1 MTDKQLAALTSS
13 IYLSRLTLAGES
25 VDTDDKRLRASGLY
39 PDWTPGKY
47 KTGDIYNADGQTWEC
62 FQAYDS
68 AVYPDIKP
76 GDSAWYT
83 FHRPLHGTSPETA
96 RPFVP
101 VQGAHDIY
109 RTGEYMIFDGTLYRC
124 KQNTNFSP
132 ADYPSA
138 WETLAETR
146 KE

>member
-1 MTDKQLAALTSS
+1 MTDKLLDALTSA
-13 IYLSRLTLAGES
+13 IYLSRLILADEA
-25 VDTDDKRLRASGLY
+25 VDTDDKRLRAAGLY
-39 PDWTPGKY
+39 PEWTPGVY
-47 KTGDIYNADGQTWEC
+47 KPGDICNAAGQTWEC

-76 GDSAWYT
+76 GESAWHT

-109 RTGEYMIFDGTLYRC
+109 RAGEYMIFDGTLYRC

-132 ADYPSA
+132 ADYPPA